1 MSYARLNVRRKNI
14 RLIEGALA
22 AMPQEDTSPQ
32 KVTDVFSE
40 PMTTAIKKISNE
52 ILLTAVV
59 FGLILAMIAVF
70 GRFSY
75 EVGFMILALFYG
87 GVFAYVIIR
96 PRTVASGL
104 PPGRIAK
111 TSELK
116 QHISWSAPKEITL
129 PDPLKASDYKPK
141 LERLRFKIP
150 FSVASEKP
158 VYVFLEVRSQFQS
171 IVFIPDMVLRK
182 WNWKTFRH
190 EVTSVALNDVRIVRT
205 AVGSAKSE
213 LEFNGCYRLMYAIRD
228 TVIRRQLPLW
238 YHLWASYDFRTW
250 QDVSGPGTI
259 YVTIVSD
266 DSKVREALG
275 LGAS

>member
-1 MSYARLNVRRKNI
+1 MS
-14 RLIEGALA
+14 
-22 AMPQEDTSPQ
+22 QEDMSPQ

-52 ILLTAVV
+52 IFLTAVV
-59 FGLILAMIAVF
+59 FGPILAMIAIF

-75 EVGFMILALFYG
+75 EVGFMILAVFYG

-116 QHISWSAPKEITL
+116 QHISWTAPKEIAL
-129 PDPLKASDYKPK
+129 PDPLKTCDYKPQLK
-141 LERLRFKIP
+141 TLRFKIP

-158 VYVFLEVRSQFQS
+158 ADVFLEIRSQFQS
-171 IVFIPDMVLRK
+171 IVFIPDMVLTK

-190 EVTSVALNDVRIVRT
+190 EVISHALNDARIVRT
-205 AVGSAKSE
+205 GPTKSE
-213 LEFNGCYRLMYAIRD
+213 LEFNGWYRLNYAITD
-228 TVIRRQLPLW
+228 TAIRKQLPLW
-238 YHLWASYDFRTW
+238 YHLWASHDSRTW
-250 QDVSGPGTI
+250 QDVSGLGTI

-266 DSKVREALG
+266 DSKVRELLG